1 MKKSM
6 KCKKLVAIAM
16 TAAMFLSAGMSVFAG
31 KSTVKKRGDS
41 VSVRTNHSYS
51 DDDDW
56 DDDDWDED
64 EDYDPDQCGK
74 NIRWSL
80 DENTGTLT
88 LTGSGNMW
96 DFDFTAINL
105 FGWAYDYENERYISD
120 KVKKV
125 VFNGNITSI
134 GASAFATCRNLKS
147 IDIPNTVKKIGWN
160 AFAGSGV
167 SEINIPS
174 SVSSIDFPI
183 DNGSFIIDDDDNF
196 IELESLMTRIN
207 VDSNNTRFSSID
219 GVLFNK
225 DKTEIVSYPE
235 GRKGDY
241 TIPSSVKYIN
251 KDAFCY
257 SNISNI
263 FIPNSVMIIREC
275 AFYSCTG
282 LKNVIIPNSVTV
294 IEGGAFAECSS
305 LENVTIPKSIEA
317 IGMGAFVWYDEDG
330 EISAVKDI
338 YYEGSEAEWN
348 SIRTVNFLYEEG
360 DDSDFHDNYKDST
373 IHFNY
378 QPTAAVSITQQPA
391 NQTINLG
398 DSVKLTVKAEG
409 ADLSYQW
416 YFKKAGQTAWSVW
429 KGHTRATETATP
441 NATWNGIQLYCE
453 VKDSSGNTVNS
464 EAAKITVK
472 LPLSVTQQPAN
483 QTVKLGDS
491 IKLSVKAEG
500 TGLSYQWYFK
510 KSGQTAW
517 SVWKTRTHATETVTP
532 NATWNGIQLYCQV
545 KDNAGNTVKSDAAKI
560 TVLIPAKV
568 TQQPASQTVKLG
580 DSLTLSVKAEGTGL
594 KYQWYFKKAGQTAWS
609 VWKGRTG
616 ASETVTPN
624 ATWDGI
630 QLYCEVKGNYGNT
643 VKSDAA
649 KITVTQPLK
658 ITQQPT
664 NQTVSL
670 GNSIKV
676 TVKAEGKGLTY
687 QWYFK
692 KKGQTSWSVWK
703 GRTHASET
711 VTPNATW
718 NGIQLYCEVTDS
730 AGTKANSGVATIT
743 VK

>member
-105 FGWAYDYENERYISD
+105 FGWAYDYENERYITD

-125 VFNGNITSI
+125 VFNGNITTI

-305 LENVTIPKSIEA
+305 LENVTSLTFSMEKPFSA
-317 IGMGAFVWYDEDG
+317 RFSCSASALSRMVPSPGMENVY
-330 EISAVKDI
+330 
-338 YYEGSEAEWN
+338 
-348 SIRTVNFLYEEG
+348 
-360 DDSDFHDNYKDST
+360 
-373 IHFNY
+373 
-378 QPTAAVSITQQPA
+378 P
-391 NQTINLG
+391 
-398 DSVKLTVKAEG
+398 
-409 ADLSYQW
+409 SY
-416 YFKKAGQTAWSVW
+416 
-429 KGHTRATETATP
+429 
-441 NATWNGIQLYCE
+441 
-453 VKDSSGNTVNS
+453 
-464 EAAKITVK
+464 
-472 LPLSVTQQPAN
+472 
-483 QTVKLGDS
+483 
-491 IKLSVKAEG
+491 
-500 TGLSYQWYFK
+500 
-510 KSGQTAW
+510 
-517 SVWKTRTHATETVTP
+517 
-532 NATWNGIQLYCQV
+532 
-545 KDNAGNTVKSDAAKI
+545 VKS
-560 TVLIPAKV
+560 TV
-568 TQQPASQTVKLG
+568 
-580 DSLTLSVKAEGTGL
+580 
-594 KYQWYFKKAGQTAWS
+594 YN
-609 VWKGRTG
+609 
-616 ASETVTPN
+616 TP
-624 ATWDGI
+624 
-630 QLYCEVKGNYGNT
+630 
-643 VKSDAA
+643 
-649 KITVTQPLK
+649 
-658 ITQQPT
+658 
-664 NQTVSL
+664 
-670 GNSIKV
+670 
-676 TVKAEGKGLTY
+676 
-687 QWYFK
+687 
-692 KKGQTSWSVWK
+692 
-703 GRTHASET
+703 
-711 VTPNATW
+711 
-718 NGIQLYCEVTDS
+718 
-730 AGTKANSGVATIT
+730 
-743 VK
+743 